1 MKKWLMIFTLIILII
16 ISTKIYFDTNEYKVN
31 TVQFQSEKI
40 PEGDELTILQ
50 ISDLHNKSF
59 GKNNEKLINIAENLN
74 PDIIVI
80 TGDLIDRSTED
91 FNDIF
96 SVIKNLVA
104 ANETVYFVTG
114 NHEWENANTRD
125 FLEGLRE
132 RNVKVLSNQS
142 TQITAENVSFTLSGI
157 DDASTNHEDITA
169 AFQNVDQDL
178 YTILLSHT
186 PSVTEKYEDIP
197 ADLILSGHTHGGQ
210 VRLPFIG
217 AIVAPDQGFLP
228 KFDKGTFKIG
238 QNQYLYI
245 DSGLGT
251 SVAPIRFLNKSQLS
265 LIKITGSSG

>member
-1 MKKWLMIFTLIILII
+1 MKKWFMIFTLIILIV
-16 ISTKIYFDTNEYKVN
+16 ISTKIYFDTNDFIVNKV
-31 TVQFQSEKI
+31 QYQSDKI
-40 PEGDELTILQ
+40 PEGNEFTVLQ

-59 GKNNEKLINIAENLN
+59 EKNNEKLINTAENLS

-80 TGDLIDRSTED
+80 TGDLIDRSTDD
-91 FNDIF
+91 FTNVF
-96 SVIKNLVA
+96 SFIKKIVTINK
-104 ANETVYFVTG
+104 EIYFVTG
-114 NHEWENANTRD
+114 NHEWENANTED

-132 RNVKVLSNQS
+132 RNVKILSNQS
-142 TQITAENVSFTLSGI
+142 TQITAENVTFSLSGI
-157 DDASTNHEDITA
+157 DDASTNHEDITG

-217 AIVAPDQGFLP
+217 ALVAPDQGFLP

-238 QNQYLYI
+238 QDQYLYI